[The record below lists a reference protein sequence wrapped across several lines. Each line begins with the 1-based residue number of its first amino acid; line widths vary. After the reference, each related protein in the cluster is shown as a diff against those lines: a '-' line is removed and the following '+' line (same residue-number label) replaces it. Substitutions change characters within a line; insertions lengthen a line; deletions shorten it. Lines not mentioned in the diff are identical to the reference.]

1 MEKQTCRRILSASPD
16 GRISHL
22 IAEELYA
29 MLDECFAEASHPGNI
44 AVAAKR
50 LLTMAADCRH
60 NGYDMSALTCYRRAI
75 DLLSDGVGMPV
86 HRRLR
91 PLLIRAWGEY
101 HELLDTVGHKHR
113 R

>member
-1 MEKQTCRRILSASPD
+1 MEKQKPRRILSASPD
-16 GRISHL
+16 GRVSHL
-22 IAEELYA
+22 IAEELYSL
-29 MLDECFAEASHPGNI
+29 LDDCLAEASSPGNI
-44 AVAAKR
+44 AVTAKR

-75 DLLSDGVGMPV
+75 DLLSDGVGLPV
-86 HRRLR
+86 QRRLR

-101 HELLDTVGHKHR
+101 HELLDIVGCKHR